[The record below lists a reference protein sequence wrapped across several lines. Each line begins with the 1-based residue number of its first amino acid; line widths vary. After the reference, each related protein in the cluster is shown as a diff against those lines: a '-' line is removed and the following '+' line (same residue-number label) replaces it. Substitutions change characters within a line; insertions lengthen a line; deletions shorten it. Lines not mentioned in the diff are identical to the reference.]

1 MEAGMKSLFG
11 LAALGCSC
19 VFVLTTRAA
28 EGPSRQE
35 VLDLLWHEQ
44 FDELEQLTGE
54 LRKEKLGFYNGYSKL
69 STVYGY
75 LDGPGRS
82 AEDRVWQDFLGKLQS
97 WAQARPESATPL
109 IALGDA
115 YIAYAW
121 KARGGGFADTVT
133 EKGWRLFGER
143 LQSARKNLE
152 AAEKMPGKD
161 AEVYRALIVVAMA
174 QGWPRNQME
183 AVFRK
188 GIEFEPNY
196 QQLYETKAYY
206 LLPRWSGEPGEWETF
221 ATEAADTRGEE
232 EGDILYMAIA
242 RSQAWSEGAQ
252 FFRNTRISYE
262 RMKRGFE
269 ASLRRY
275 PDSVW
280 EMNSYCYFA
289 CIARVPAP
297 VAHEARSLIPLQRP
311 HAVTALLQ
319 RPDAQRRGARAAQR
333 GHDRRIGINRPGA
346 DFHFVRARRL
356 AGRRV
361 DHQVDLPVLEQVERV
376 RTPFGQLEY
385 APHFEA
391 RLFQHRRRAAGGND
405 FKAQFRKLSGHHHGL
420 LLVSVAHTDENAP
433 VQRQRRV
440 RGHL

>member
-1 MEAGMKSLFG
+1 MEAGMKSLFA
-11 LAALGCSC
+11 LAALGCAC
-19 VFVLTTRAA
+19 VFVLPTRAA
-28 EGPSRQE
+28 EGPSRQQ

-54 LRKEKLGFYNGYSKL
+54 LRKEKLGFYNGYSML

-82 AEDRVWQDFLGKLQS
+82 ADDCTWQDFLGKLQS

-206 LLPRWSGEPGEWETF
+206 LLPRWSGEPGEWEAF
-221 ATEAADTRGEE
+221 ATEAADARVEE

-289 CIARVPAP
+289 CIARDRAAAKPLFQKINGRWEAEVWRNQNDFRRWQNWALNNGRVP
-297 VAHEARSLIPLQRP
+297 VAATRSRITRAPFTSGQ
-311 HAVTALLQ
+311 VTSALLV
-319 RPDAQRRGARAAQR
+319 ATAIWLGVVAI
-333 GHDRRIGINRPGA
+333 IGLVVWLIVRKNRKSPPP
-346 DFHFVRARRL
+346 
-356 AGRRV
+356 
-361 DHQVDLPVLEQVERV
+361 LPP
-376 RTPFGQLEY
+376 RT
-385 APHFEA
+385 
-391 RLFQHRRRAAGGND
+391 
-405 FKAQFRKLSGHHHGL
+405 
-420 LLVSVAHTDENAP
+420 
-433 VQRQRRV
+433 VQ
-440 RGHL
+440 

>member
-1 MEAGMKSLFG
+1 MEAGMKSLFA
-11 LAALGCSC
+11 LAALGCAC
-19 VFVLTTRAA
+19 VFVLPTRAA
-28 EGPSRQE
+28 EGPSRQQ

-82 AEDRVWQDFLGKLQS
+82 AEDRAWQDFLGKLQS

-221 ATEAADTRGEE
+221 ATEAADARGEE

-289 CIARVPAP
+289 CIARDRAAAKPLFQKINGRWEAEVWRNQNDFRRWQNWALNNGRVP
-297 VAHEARSLIPLQRP
+297 VAATRSRLTRAPFTSGQ
-311 HAVTALLQ
+311 VTSALLV
-319 RPDAQRRGARAAQR
+319 ATAIWLGVVAI
-333 GHDRRIGINRPGA
+333 IGLVVWLIVRKNRKAPPP
-346 DFHFVRARRL
+346 
-356 AGRRV
+356 
-361 DHQVDLPVLEQVERV
+361 LPPR
-376 RTPFGQLEY
+376 
-385 APHFEA
+385 
-391 RLFQHRRRAAGGND
+391 
-405 FKAQFRKLSGHHHGL
+405 
-420 LLVSVAHTDENAP
+420 P
-433 VQRQRRV
+433 VQ
-440 RGHL
+440 